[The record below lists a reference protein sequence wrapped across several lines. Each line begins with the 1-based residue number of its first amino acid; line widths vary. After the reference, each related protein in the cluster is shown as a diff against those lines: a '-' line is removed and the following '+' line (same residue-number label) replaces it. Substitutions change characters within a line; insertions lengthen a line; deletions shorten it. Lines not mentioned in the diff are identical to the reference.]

1 MLSINTSMDR
11 YFKPILSNLKIN
23 LGYSK
28 SDYKNIVNNSELRKV
43 NSINYNYGFEL
54 RSAFKGFFNYNIGSK
69 WTINEIKT
77 TTVNS
82 FTNNETFLDLLFDI
96 NDKFSFQV
104 QNERYFFGNI
114 DNENNTYY
122 FSDVEARYNLNENK
136 LSFSLSGK
144 NLFNTNTFK
153 TFSIS
158 DINTS
163 ITEYRLLSRYV
174 LLKMKYRF

>member
-114 DNENNTYY
+114 DN
-122 FSDVEARYNLNENK
+122 
-136 LSFSLSGK
+136 
-144 NLFNTNTFK
+144 
-153 TFSIS
+153 
-158 DINTS
+158 
-163 ITEYRLLSRYV
+163 
-174 LLKMKYRF
+174 